1 MTQVPGHTPAA
12 ASAPVPPLSWRTPLI
27 ILAAGAAI
35 SFIGFGPRSTFG
47 FFLQPISNEFGWG
60 RNIFAFSFALQQ
72 LFWGIGQPFAGAIAD
87 RFGTTRVL
95 IGGALL
101 YVVGLLLMT
110 LSREPLYMHMTAGVL
125 IGFALAGCSFNVVL
139 GAFGKL
145 LPPEK
150 RGLGLG
156 LGTAAGSFGQF
167 VFSPFAPMLV
177 DAIGWK
183 GTLVILAAATAAI
196 IPLAFALWTPPLS
209 PHAKT
214 SASDGPA
221 SISAALKEAFAN
233 PSYNLLVLGFFTCGF
248 QLAFITGHLP
258 QYLIDKGL
266 APWIGGIALACIGLT
281 NIAGSLASGWLMGRY
296 PRRYMLAIIYAMRS
310 VVTIV
315 FILLPVTPVTAI
327 GFALAMGFLWL
338 STVPPTSGL
347 VALMFGVRYMTMLY
361 GFAFFSHQVG
371 GFFGAWLG
379 GYLYESTKSYDIV
392 WWLSIALGFASA
404 VINLPIREK
413 AVERAAPASA

>member
-1 MTQVPGHTPAA
+1 MSRTTSNDSA
-12 ASAPVPPLSWRTPLI
+12 APVAGMSWRTPLLI
-27 ILAAGAAI
+27 AIAGAMI
-35 SFIGFGPRSTFG
+35 SFIGFGPRSVFG
-47 FFLQPISNEFGWG
+47 FFLQPISNDFGWS
-60 RNIFAFSFALQQ
+60 RSVFAMSFALQQ

-95 IGGALL
+95 IGGAI
-101 YVVGLLLMT
+101 
-110 LSREPLYMHMTAGVL
+110 LYMAGLAMMTVSSTPSLMYISAGVL
-125 IGFALAGCSFNVVL
+125 VGFALSGCSFNVVL
-139 GAFGKL
+139 GAFTKL

-167 VFSPFAPMLV
+167 VFSPFAPMLI

-183 GTLVILAAATAAI
+183 GTALALGAITALI
-196 IPLAFALWTPPLS
+196 IPLAFVLWTAPLAA
-209 PHAKT
+209 HAKAT
-214 SASDGPA
+214 VADGPS
-221 SISAALKEAFAN
+221 SITAALKEAFAQ

-248 QLAFITGHLP
+248 QLAFITGHMP
-258 QYLIDKGL
+258 QYLLDKGL
-266 APWIGGIALACIGLT
+266 PPWVGGVALACIGLT
-281 NIAGSLASGWLMGRY
+281 NIVGSLGSGWLMSKY
-296 PRRYMLAIIYAMRS
+296 PRRYMLAIIYTLRS
-310 VVTIV
+310 IVTIV

-338 STVPPTSGL
+338 STVPPTSSL

-379 GYLYESTKSYDIV
+379 GILYDTYKSYDIV

-413 AVERAAPASA
+413 AVARAEPAAA